1 MRREFMAA
9 RREVAHHDFAVDE
22 ILGATETDETDFQKR
37 CSKGGLLFSGYQ
49 FLVEFVS
56 VVETAIAVLAGD
68 GAALTDVA
76 TIGNDRPNAQPESY
90 AAIF

>member
-1 MRREFMAA
+1 MAA
-9 RREVAHHDFAVDE
+9 RGELAHHHFAVDKV
-22 ILGATETDETDFQKR
+22 LGAAQTDKSDFQKR